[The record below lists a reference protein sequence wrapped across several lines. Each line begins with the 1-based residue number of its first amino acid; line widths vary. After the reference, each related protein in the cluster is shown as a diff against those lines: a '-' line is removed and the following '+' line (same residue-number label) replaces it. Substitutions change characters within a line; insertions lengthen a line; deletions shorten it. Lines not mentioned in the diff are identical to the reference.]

1 MHNNLNSLIKIAKTL
16 DSNGYYKEADQIQQI
31 LNTRLAGG
39 LRLLP
44 PIVEEAGK
52 LIPRLL
58 RPIHTPTVPRAP
70 VHTPTTTTPP
80 GRSFLEFDET
90 PATHTPTTPTTTTPP
105 RLIEIDDFP
114 PVTHTSP
121 VTVEDAVDAA
131 RSVDRAVEDV
141 SVADARRV
149 IRETGTEDL
158 ARDIARYEP
167 KFVEEVIE
175 DLRRGRRVEVTDRT
189 ERIYEFGKRMRLFN
203 PEQLRNIDRLHD
215 FGTSTRQTVKP
226 QEELDTPPRLRVPP
240 QEELETPP
248 RLRVPPQEEFETPPR
263 LKTPP
268 RIIRPPKIPPIIKPD
283 IPDLPDFDF
292 PKLPVLINP
301 GGEKAKPIKGGYYY
315 EPEGT

>member
-31 LNTRLAGG
+31 LNIKVAGG
-39 LRLLP
+39 ALRLLP
-44 PIVEEAGK
+44 RIIEEGAS
-52 LIPRLL
+52 LI

-80 GRSFLEFDET
+80 GRSFLEFDEI

-105 RLIEIDDFP
+105 RLIEIDDIP

-149 IRETGTEDL
+149 IHETGTEDL

-167 KFVEEVIE
+167 EFVVEVIE

-189 ERIYEFGKRMRLFN
+189 KRIFEFGKRMRLFN
-203 PEQLRNIDRLHD
+203 SEQLKNIDRLHD

-240 QEELETPP
+240 QEELDTPP
-248 RLRVPPQEEFETPPR
+248 RLRVPPQEELETPPR

-268 RIIRPPKIPPIIKPD
+268 RIIRPPKIPPVI
-283 IPDLPDFDF
+283 IPDFPDFDF
-292 PKLPVLINP
+292 PRLPVVINP
-301 GGEKAKPIKGGYYY
+301 GGEKSKPIKGGYYY

>member
-31 LNTRLAGG
+31 LNIRLAGG

-44 PIVEEAGK
+44 RIIEEGAS
-52 LIPRLL
+52 LI

-80 GRSFLEFDET
+80 GRSFLEFDEM

-105 RLIEIDDFP
+105 RLIEIDDTS

-149 IRETGTEDL
+149 IHETGTEDL

-167 KFVEEVIE
+167 EFVEEVIR

-189 ERIYEFGKRMRLFN
+189 KRIYEFGKRMRLFN
-203 PEQLRNIDRLHD
+203 PAQLRDIDRLHD

-248 RLRVPPQEEFETPPR
+248 RLKVPPK
-263 LKTPP
+263 L
-268 RIIRPPKIPPIIKPD
+268 IRPPKIPPVI
-283 IPDLPDFDF
+283 IPDFPDFDF
-292 PKLPVLINP
+292 PRLPVVINP

>member
-16 DSNGYYKEADQIQQI
+16 DSNGYYQEADQIQQI
-31 LNTRLAGG
+31 LNIRVAGG

-44 PIVEEAGK
+44 SVVEEAGK

-80 GRSFLEFDET
+80 GRSFLEFDDI
-90 PATHTPTTPTTTTPP
+90 PATHTPTTTTPP
-105 RLIEIDDFP
+105 RLIEIDDIP

-121 VTVEDAVDAA
+121 ITVEDAVDAA
-131 RSVDRAVEDV
+131 RAVDRAVEDV

-149 IRETGTEDL
+149 IHDTHSEDL

-167 KFVEEVIE
+167 EFVEEVIE

-189 ERIYEFGKRMRLFN
+189 KRIFEFGKRMRLFN

-240 QEELETPP
+240 QEELDTPP
-248 RLRVPPQEEFETPPR
+248 RI
-263 LKTPP
+263 KTPP
-268 RIIRPPKIPPIIKPD
+268 RIIKPPKIPPIIKPD
-283 IPDLPDFDF
+283 IPDFPDFDF

>member
-31 LNTRLAGG
+31 LNIRLAGG
-39 LRLLP
+39 LRLIP
-44 PIVEEAGK
+44 SVVEEAGK
-52 LIPRLL
+52 IIPRLF
-58 RPIHTPTVPRAP
+58 RTPTVPRAP
-70 VHTPTTTTPP
+70 VRTPTTTTPP
-80 GRSFLEFDET
+80 GRSFLEFDDI
-90 PATHTPTTPTTTTPP
+90 PATHTPTTTTPP
-105 RLIEIDDFP
+105 VRRIEIDDIP

-167 KFVEEVIE
+167 EFVEEVIE

-189 ERIYEFGKRMRLFN
+189 KRIYEFGKRMRLFN
-203 PEQLRNIDRLHD
+203 PEQLKNIDRLHD

-268 RIIRPPKIPPIIKPD
+268 RIIKPPKIPPIIKPD

>member
-31 LNTRLAGG
+31 LNIRLAGG

-44 PIVEEAGK
+44 RIIEEGAS
-52 LIPRLL
+52 LI

-80 GRSFLEFDET
+80 GRSFLEFED
-90 PATHTPTTPTTTTPP
+90 
-105 RLIEIDDFP
+105 IP

-149 IRETGTEDL
+149 IHETGTEDL

-167 KFVEEVIE
+167 EFVEEVIK

-189 ERIYEFGKRMRLFN
+189 KRIYEFGKRMRLFN
-203 PEQLRNIDRLHD
+203 PEQLKNIDRLHD

-240 QEELETPP
+240 QEELDTPP
-248 RLRVPPQEEFETPPR
+248 RLRVPPQEELDTPPRLRVPPQEELETPPR
-263 LKTPP
+263 LKVPP
-268 RIIRPPKIPPIIKPD
+268 KLIRPPKIPPVI
-283 IPDLPDFDF
+283 IPDFPDFDF
-292 PKLPVLINP
+292 PRLPVVINP

>member
-16 DSNGYYKEADQIQQI
+16 DSNGYYQEADQIQQI
-31 LNTRLAGG
+31 LNIRVAGG

-44 PIVEEAGK
+44 SVVEEAGK

-80 GRSFLEFDET
+80 GRSFLEFDDI
-90 PATHTPTTPTTTTPP
+90 PATHTPTTTTPP
-105 RLIEIDDFP
+105 RLIEIDDIP
-114 PVTHTSP
+114 PVSHTSP
-121 VTVEDAVDAA
+121 ITVEDAVDAA
-131 RSVDRAVEDV
+131 RAVDRAVEDV

-149 IRETGTEDL
+149 IHDTHSEDL

-167 KFVEEVIE
+167 EFVEEVIE

-189 ERIYEFGKRMRLFN
+189 KRIFEFGKRMRLFN

-240 QEELETPP
+240 QEELDTPP
-248 RLRVPPQEEFETPPR
+248 RI
-263 LKTPP
+263 KTPP
-268 RIIRPPKIPPIIKPD
+268 RIIKPPKIPPIIKPD
-283 IPDLPDFDF
+283 IPDFPDFDF

>member
-31 LNTRLAGG
+31 LNIRLAGG
-39 LRLLP
+39 ALRLLP
-44 PIVEEAGK
+44 RIIEEGAS
-52 LIPRLL
+52 LI

-80 GRSFLEFDET
+80 GRSFLEFDES

-105 RLIEIDDFP
+105 RLIEIDDTP

-149 IRETGTEDL
+149 IHETGTEDL

-167 KFVEEVIE
+167 EFVEEVIE

-189 ERIYEFGKRMRLFN
+189 KRIFEFGKRMRLFN
-203 PEQLRNIDRLHD
+203 PEQLKNIDRLHD

-248 RLRVPPQEEFETPPR
+248 RL
-263 LKTPP
+263 KTPP
-268 RIIRPPKIPPIIKPD
+268 RIIKPPKIPPIIKPD

-292 PKLPVLINP
+292 PKFPVLINP

>member
-31 LNTRLAGG
+31 LNIKVAGG
-39 LRLLP
+39 ALRLLP
-44 PIVEEAGK
+44 RIIEEGAS
-52 LIPRLL
+52 LI

-70 VHTPTTTTPP
+70 VHTPTTTTAPR
-80 GRSFLEFDET
+80 GSFLEFDEI
-90 PATHTPTTPTTTTPP
+90 PATHTPTTTTPP
-105 RLIEIDDFP
+105 VRRIEIDDIP

-131 RSVDRAVEDV
+131 RAVDRAVEDV

-149 IRETGTEDL
+149 IHDTHSEDL

-167 KFVEEVIE
+167 EFVEEVIE

-189 ERIYEFGKRMRLFN
+189 KRIYEFGKRMRLFN
-203 PEQLRNIDRLHD
+203 PEQLKNIDRLHD

-268 RIIRPPKIPPIIKPD
+268 RIIKPPKIPPIIKPD

>member
-31 LNTRLAGG
+31 LNIKVAGG
-39 LRLLP
+39 ALRLLP
-44 PIVEEAGK
+44 RIIEEGAS
-52 LIPRLL
+52 LI

-70 VHTPTTTTPP
+70 VHTPTTTTAPR
-80 GRSFLEFDET
+80 GSFLEFDEI
-90 PATHTPTTPTTTTPP
+90 PATHTPTTTTPP
-105 RLIEIDDFP
+105 VRRIEIDDIP

-131 RSVDRAVEDV
+131 RAVDRAVEDV

-149 IRETGTEDL
+149 IHDTHSEDL

-167 KFVEEVIE
+167 EFVEEVIE

-189 ERIYEFGKRMRLFN
+189 KRIYEFGKRMRIFN
-203 PEQLRNIDRLHD
+203 PEQLKNIDRLHD

-268 RIIRPPKIPPIIKPD
+268 RIIKPPKIPPIIKPD

>member
-16 DSNGYYKEADQIQQI
+16 DSNGYYKEADQIQDI
-31 LNTRLAGG
+31 LNIRVAGG
-39 LRLLP
+39 ALRLLP
-44 PIVEEAGK
+44 SIIEEGGK

-58 RPIHTPTVPRAP
+58 RPIRTPSVPRAP
-70 VHTPTTTTPP
+70 IHTP
-80 GRSFLEFDET
+80 
-90 PATHTPTTPTTTTPP
+90 TPTTPPKGRFELILDELDAPP
-105 RLIEIDDFP
+105 I
-114 PVTHTSP
+114 THTTP

-131 RSVDRAVEDV
+131 RAVDRAVEDV

-149 IRETGTEDL
+149 IHDTHSEEL
-158 ARDIARYEP
+158 ARDVARYERD
-167 KFVEEVIE
+167 FVEEVIE
-175 DLRRGRRVEVTDRT
+175 DFKRGRRVEVTERT
-189 ERIYEFGKRMRLFN
+189 RKIYEFGKRMRLFN

-226 QEELDTPPRLRVPP
+226 QEELDVPPRLRIPP

-248 RLRVPPQEEFETPPR
+248 RLKIPPQEELETPPR

-268 RIIRPPKIPPIIKPD
+268 VIKRPPKIPPIFKPD
-283 IPDLPDFDF
+283 IPDIPDFDF
-292 PKLPVLINP
+292 PKFPVLINP

>member
-16 DSNGYYKEADQIQQI
+16 DSNGYFKEADQIQQI

-80 GRSFLEFDET
+80 GRSFLEFDDI
-90 PATHTPTTPTTTTPP
+90 PATHTPTTTTPP
-105 RLIEIDDFP
+105 VRRIEIDDIP

-149 IRETGTEDL
+149 IHETGTEDL

-167 KFVEEVIE
+167 EFVEEVIK

-189 ERIYEFGKRMRLFN
+189 KRIYEFGKRMRLFN
-203 PEQLRNIDRLHD
+203 PEQLKNIDRLHD

-226 QEELDTPPRLRVPP
+226 QEELD
-240 QEELETPP
+240 TPP

-292 PKLPVLINP
+292 PKFPVLINP